1 MALEAALGWYQS
13 RISQY
18 DKQSWENTVEQRILQ
33 GLSYTPRKTANP
45 KTEFIDVDLV
55 RGSTFPKAK
64 PHSGLW
70 LAGLHG
76 ITRIVLLP
84 LYSRWWILE
93 TSCAGFFIVLSIYC
107 SILYCGAVMLMC
119 RHNEQFIKDVPMSE
133 VLLPGV
139 VVVVLSIMHSQ
150 IVCTRHPGGVASSS
164 PHHHPLPTPLGFRS
178 ARRPTPSTT
187 RALRRNSSLS
197 SRASENNVMFSNTSE
212 VRPSIIICRPHS
224 EELEKPEERSSS
236 SATPSSGDRSPI
248 SGPSEGKP
256 VFLEDLSNKVLPD
269 GNCTSNSETE
279 DITVIRTQTNLAR
292 NCKDSEKKGN
302 KNFVMHSEEKKRI
315 MFNRSVELKGRVKL
329 SVPRAHQHCLQLPEH
344 RRVELDGGSDGGEE
358 SGMGDLDVL
367 TTDTDSCNIN
377 TRRHH
382 RCPCMKSQLPDPR
395 VSHTCRCILHQ
406 LPSVVV
412 ERSSCNSS
420 CESDAEQDTTP
431 HFPKTKPPEFEWTGI
446 TTNSDDLSYSSES
459 EGGWDDNEE
468 THQTYLCSE
477 TLDWNIQGSPAAII
491 TSTPNVSVKGLTM
504 ATVIALVPSI
514 YRVDYPSLGTLLETV
529 VTSGPQE
536 WTQALTNTT
545 YNLLAGLLGSNI
557 WTSTVIM
564 LSCINRFMLAGG
576 FFFLLSV
583 AERTFKQR
591 FLYAK
596 HFCYLTSARR
606 ARKYDLPHFRLNKV
620 HNIKTWLSVRSC
632 LRKRGP
638 QRSVDVIVSA
648 AFVITLSLVCYL
660 CFELL
665 KEDEKTQHSLY
676 NCELFFWC
684 FAIGIY
690 LIRFMTLGAMI
701 NKKYSSL
708 SVLITEQINMYL
720 HMEQKPQKK
729 DELTLANNVLK
740 LVSVLL
746 KNVNLTSYQEL
757 ESPFKI
763 SGLSANPLLYNV
775 TRLVVLSACSGVL
788 SDLLGFKLKL
798 HKIKL

>member
-1 MALEAALGWYQS
+1 MSSTPLPVMGNPMFLCQHYIEAVLRNHIKLLQLQPRMALEAALGWYQS

-55 RGSTFPKAK
+55 RG
-64 PHSGLW
+64 
-70 LAGLHG
+70 
-76 ITRIVLLP
+76 
-84 LYSRWWILE
+84 
-93 TSCAGFFIVLSIYC
+93 CANVR
-107 SILYCGAVMLMC
+107 GAV
-119 RHNEQFIKDVPMSE
+119 
-133 VLLPGV
+133 
-139 VVVVLSIMHSQ
+139 
-150 IVCTRHPGGVASSS
+150 TRPGGGGPQHHALPDCVHSS
-164 PHHHPLPTPLGFRS
+164 PWWGCLLFSPPSSPPYSPWLPMWQETHPFHHQGSQEEFFTLKPRSHSEEPRCEESYPLRPRS
-178 ARRPTPSTT
+178 
-187 RALRRNSSLS
+187 
-197 SRASENNVMFSNTSE
+197 ASENNVMFSNTSE

-224 EELEKPEERSSS
+224 EESEKPEERSSS

-279 DITVIRTQTNLAR
+279 DITVIRTQTDLAR

-367 TTDTDSCNIN
+367 TTDTDSCIVN

-382 RCPCMKSQLPDPR
+382 RCPCMKSQLPDPC

-491 TSTPNVSVKGLTM
+491 TSTPNVSVKVSCKIWEGVEVKKVDLSVLDISSAVFSKVDSLQHTTHYLQFGLTM

-557 WTSTVIM
+557 W
-564 LSCINRFMLAGG
+564 
-576 FFFLLSV
+576 
-583 AERTFKQR
+583 
-591 FLYAK
+591 
-596 HFCYLTSARR
+596 
-606 ARKYDLPHFRLNKV
+606 
-620 HNIKTWLSVRSC
+620 
-632 LRKRGP
+632 
-638 QRSVDVIVSA
+638 
-648 AFVITLSLVCYL
+648 
-660 CFELL
+660 
-665 KEDEKTQHSLY
+665 
-676 NCELFFWC
+676 
-684 FAIGIY
+684 
-690 LIRFMTLGAMI
+690 
-701 NKKYSSL
+701 
-708 SVLITEQINMYL
+708 
-720 HMEQKPQKK
+720 
-729 DELTLANNVLK
+729 
-740 LVSVLL
+740 
-746 KNVNLTSYQEL
+746 
-757 ESPFKI
+757 
-763 SGLSANPLLYNV
+763 
-775 TRLVVLSACSGVL
+775 
-788 SDLLGFKLKL
+788 
-798 HKIKL
+798 

>member
-1 MALEAALGWYQS
+1 MSSTPLPVMGNPMFLCQHYIDAVLRNHIKLLQLQPRMALEAALGWYQS

-133 VLLPGV
+133 VLLPGL

-164 PHHHPLPTPLGFRS
+164 PHHHPLPTPLGFRCG
-178 ARRPTPSTT
+178 RRPIPSTT

-197 SRASENNVMFSNTSE
+197 SRGKCVSCCTCKRDTPKHTNSYVKKHSSLIKNRSSYKPFRSHSEEPRCEESYPLRPRSASENNVMFSNTSE

-224 EELEKPEERSSS
+224 EESEKPEERSSS

-279 DITVIRTQTNLAR
+279 DITVIRTQTDLAR

-367 TTDTDSCNIN
+367 TTDTDSCIVN

-382 RCPCMKSQLPDPR
+382 RCPCMKSQLPDPC

-557 WTSTVIM
+557 W
-564 LSCINRFMLAGG
+564 
-576 FFFLLSV
+576 
-583 AERTFKQR
+583 
-591 FLYAK
+591 
-596 HFCYLTSARR
+596 
-606 ARKYDLPHFRLNKV
+606 
-620 HNIKTWLSVRSC
+620 
-632 LRKRGP
+632 
-638 QRSVDVIVSA
+638 
-648 AFVITLSLVCYL
+648 
-660 CFELL
+660 
-665 KEDEKTQHSLY
+665 
-676 NCELFFWC
+676 
-684 FAIGIY
+684 
-690 LIRFMTLGAMI
+690 
-701 NKKYSSL
+701 
-708 SVLITEQINMYL
+708 
-720 HMEQKPQKK
+720 
-729 DELTLANNVLK
+729 
-740 LVSVLL
+740 
-746 KNVNLTSYQEL
+746 
-757 ESPFKI
+757 
-763 SGLSANPLLYNV
+763 
-775 TRLVVLSACSGVL
+775 
-788 SDLLGFKLKL
+788 
-798 HKIKL
+798 